1 MTVAS
6 GTDWALGVQAR
17 AQGLLSKDEE
27 AEPFYT
33 EAIERLGRT
42 RIRTELARAHLL
54 YGEWLRRQR
63 RRGEAR
69 LQLRTAL
76 HMLEAMGMG
85 AFADRARR
93 ELRLTGE
100 RARKRS
106 VNTLRELTTQE
117 AQVAKLARDGLSN
130 PEIGIRLY
138 ISPRTV
144 EYHLSKVFTKLGI
157 TKRSQLGR
165 VLM

>member
-1 MTVAS
+1 M
-6 GTDWALGVQAR
+6 
-17 AQGLLSKDEE
+17 
-27 AEPFYT
+27 
-33 EAIERLGRT
+33 
-42 RIRTELARAHLL
+42 
-54 YGEWLRRQR
+54 
-63 RRGEAR
+63 
-69 LQLRTAL
+69 QLRTAL

-144 EYHLSKVFTKLGI
+144 EYHLSKVFAKLDI